1 MDNTLLLFLFLLVVV
16 VASVVTRLGSMV
28 YYALGKKGS
37 EAVFEK
43 HPRLD
48 RKRWDQVQA
57 WYQQY
62 GTAVL
67 LLTIV
72 PFVSSV
78 IMMGAGAF
86 GIPERRVLVWAIAG
100 RFIRYMLYLLLVL
113 ALYFVIRFFI
123 QR

>member
-1 MDNTLLLFLFLLVVV
+1 MNNTLLLFLFLLVVV
-16 VASVVTRLGSMV
+16 VASVVTGLGSMV
-28 YYALGKKGS
+28 YFALGKKGS

-57 WYQQY
+57 WYERY

-67 LLTIV
+67 LLTTV

-100 RFIRYMLYLLLVL
+100 RFIRYVLYLLLVL
-113 ALYFVIRFFI
+113 VLYFVIRFFM
-123 QR
+123 